1 MNIAVIG
8 AGVTGLAAA
17 ARLASQGNNVTIFEK
32 NGYPGGRMSQ
42 FTKDGFTFDKGSS
55 IVMIPEVYKAV
66 FEESGKKFEDYV
78 DMEQLR
84 YIYDVYFGKNDKV
97 RVPTDLAEL
106 QETLE
111 SIEPGTTHGFM
122 SFLTDVYKRY
132 EIARY
137 HFLEKTYR
145 KVTDFYNVDSLI
157 KGLKLKTLNNADNL
171 IENYIDNE
179 RIQKL
184 LAFQMLYIGID
195 PKRGPSLYSIIPMVE
210 MMFGV
215 HFIKGG
221 MYGLTRGLV
230 KLNKDLDVNIQLNSN
245 IEEIIIDPKYKRAD
259 GVRVNGLVQR
269 FDKVLCTA
277 DFPYAAEKLMPS
289 HSPVKKYKP
298 SKIEKLDYSCSAFLM
313 YIGIDKDVTSEML
326 LHNVIFFQQ
335 FRQNIDEIFNGSLS
349 EDPSIYVYVPAVGDR
364 SMAPEGQTGI
374 YVLMPTPELKTGHIN
389 WKDENVIRKVKDIIY
404 RQLETIDVLEDV
416 KSNVISETVYTP
428 IDFEND
434 YNAKFGTAFGL
445 MPTLAQSNYY
455 RPPNVSRDYKDLYFA
470 GASTHPCAGVPIVL
484 TSAKITVNEMLK
496 DIDNN
501 I

>member
-1 MNIAVIG
+1 
-8 AGVTGLAAA
+8 
-17 ARLASQGNNVTIFEK
+17 
-32 NGYPGGRMSQ
+32 
-42 FTKDGFTFDKGSS
+42 
-55 IVMIPEVYKAV
+55 
-66 FEESGKKFEDYV
+66 
-78 DMEQLR
+78 
-84 YIYDVYFGKNDKV
+84 
-97 RVPTDLAEL
+97 
-106 QETLE
+106 
-111 SIEPGTTHGFM
+111 
-122 SFLTDVYKRY
+122 
-132 EIARY
+132 
-137 HFLEKTYR
+137 
-145 KVTDFYNVDSLI
+145 
-157 KGLKLKTLNNADNL
+157 
-171 IENYIDNE
+171 
-179 RIQKL
+179 
-184 LAFQMLYIGID
+184 
-195 PKRGPSLYSIIPMVE
+195 MVE

-326 LHNVIFFQQ
+326 LHNVIFSQQ

-470 GASTHPCAGVPIVL
+470 GASTHPGAGVPIVL